1 MSQRL
6 GNFAAPGSLL
16 KGSVKDRL
24 KKKDVA
30 QHDRP
35 GNDDAYLALL
45 RQMPCCITLRMP
57 GGECHHLKQ
66 GTGERGAGLRSTDR
80 WAVPISHEPHMDCE
94 KQGSRNEHTWFAK
107 HGIAD
112 PLGLANALW
121 HAPRDLPTLI
131 KILLAHREP
140 HP

>member
-1 MSQRL
+1 MSQRIIPH
-6 GNFAAPGSLL
+6 GFGEPNFKKPI
-16 KGSVKDRL
+16 KDRL

-35 GNDDAYLALL
+35 GNDEAYLALL

-57 GGECHHLKQ
+57 GGEVHHLKH
-66 GTGERGAGLRSTDR
+66 GTGERGAGMRSTDR
-80 WAVPISHEPHMDCE
+80 WGVPISHDPHMDCE

-121 HAPRDLPTLI
+121 HAPRDLPTMI
-131 KILLAHREP
+131 KILLAHRTA
-140 HP
+140 